1 MKLNTTFATMLSIA
15 AILPSTA
22 MAEGVSEE
30 SVAALLE
37 RLSKMEKEVLAL
49 RGQLDSAQSEKEVE
63 IEVVEEE
70 DELDVN
76 WKGAPE
82 IKGGNGWSV
91 KPRGRFLYDAA
102 HLSSVPESI
111 NIPGEGFSNEVRRA
125 RFGIQGTMP
134 GGFGYKFEV
143 DYAGGSAL
151 TDAYLS
157 YKDGSMKIIVGQ
169 HNNFQ
174 GLAELTSSNDYSF
187 IERAAF
193 TDAFG
198 FERRLGL
205 SATYKVDELQF
216 QGGIFTDNV
225 DDLDDGNDSYSLDGR
240 VTYAPK
246 YDGAQLH
253 FGTSIHSR
261 ELGDEMDSVRYRQRP
276 LVHSVDTR
284 FVNTGNISGT
294 TSEFSYG
301 LEAAIVKD
309 RFHAI
314 AETHWVNVER
324 TNMADPTF
332 FGSSIEAGYFLTND
346 QRQYKDG
353 VLKGAKVSSPVGN
366 GGIGAWQVNFK
377 YDHLDLVDSGIVGG
391 TQDAYIAS
399 LIWTPVNNVR
409 FLVNYGHI
417 SYSDTLDIVG
427 GAPSDFS
434 VNVFGARAQV
444 SF

>member
-15 AILPSTA
+15 AVLPGTA
-22 MAEGVSEE
+22 MAESVSEE
-30 SVAALLE
+30 SAAALLE
-37 RLSKMEKEVLAL
+37 RLNKLESEVLTL
-49 RGQLDSAQSEKEVE
+49 RGQLDSANSKQELEEVAT
-63 IEVVEEE
+63 E
-70 DELDVN
+70 DEFDLN

-82 IKGGNGWSV
+82 IKGQNGWSV
-91 KPRGRFLYDAA
+91 KPRGRFLYDVA

-198 FERRLGL
+198 FERKLGL
-205 SATYKVDELQF
+205 SATYKLDDLQF

-225 DDLDDGNDSYSLDGR
+225 DDLDDGNNTYSIDGR

-246 YDGAQLH
+246 IDGAQMH

-261 ELGDEMDSVRYRQRP
+261 ELGNEVDSVRYRQRP

-284 FVNTGNISGT
+284 FVNTNNISGAT
-294 TSEFSYG
+294 GELSYG
-301 LEAAIVKD
+301 LEAAVIKD

-324 TNMADPTF
+324 TDMADPTF
-332 FGSSIEAGYFLTND
+332 FGASLEAGYFLTND

-377 YDHLDLVDSGIVGG
+377 YDRLDLVDSGIVGG

-399 LIWTPVNNVR
+399 LIWTPINNVR
-409 FLVNYGHI
+409 FLINYGHI
-417 SYSDTLDIVG
+417 SYSDAMDIVD

-434 VNVFGARAQV
+434 VNVFGARTQI